1 MPPVCSKSI
10 RFSQWIEVK
19 EKLLPWDKT
28 DGAIEGIPTEADV
41 MRKDSIW
48 HMMEDCQQFRIP
60 NSFQSLK
67 TIKDG

>member
-41 MRKDSIW
+41 MRTDSIW
-48 HMMEDCQQFRIP
+48 HMMEDC
-60 NSFQSLK
+60 
-67 TIKDG
+67 